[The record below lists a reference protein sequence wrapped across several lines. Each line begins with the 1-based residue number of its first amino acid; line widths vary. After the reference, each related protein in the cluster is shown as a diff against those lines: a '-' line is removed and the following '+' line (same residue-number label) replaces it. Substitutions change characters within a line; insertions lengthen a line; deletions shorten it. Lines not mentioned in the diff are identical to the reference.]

1 MPHEALIDGEPVPRT
16 IEPRR
21 ASAWL
26 VRADGALSVTIG
38 SLDLSADVVADLAA
52 HQTNAREVSVQPIS
66 AGMFTLDSAPGQS
79 EFMVFNDIRVNERG
93 NYVAVSSDKRDVFDS
108 GADAPTHAG
117 GAIHNSGRPIDG
129 PVSAWRIQWPD
140 GRAWLMIYPTA
151 EIDSET
157 VRSFLISQH
166 DQPFVLGRIDTGTL
180 QIDPASPAPAGYKVL
195 LAETEAAAGV
205 PAMN

>member
-1 MPHEALIDGEPVPRT
+1 MPHEVLIDGEPVPRT

-38 SLDLSADVVADLAA
+38 SYDLPADVVADLAA
-52 HQTNAREVSVQPIS
+52 RETNAREISVEPIS
-66 AGMFTLDSAPGQS
+66 AGMFTLDSAPGRS
-79 EFMVFNDIRVNERG
+79 EFMVFNDVRVNERG
-93 NYVAVSSDKRDVFDS
+93 NYVSISSDKPDVFDT
-108 GADAPTHAG
+108 GADAPGHIG
-117 GAIHNSGRPIDG
+117 GEIHNSGRPIDG

-151 EIDSET
+151 EVDSET

-166 DQPFVLGRIDTGTL
+166 DNPFVLGRIDIGTL
-180 QIDPASPAPAGYKVL
+180 KLDPVSPAPAGYKAL
-195 LAETEAAAGV
+195 LAEAEAAAGV